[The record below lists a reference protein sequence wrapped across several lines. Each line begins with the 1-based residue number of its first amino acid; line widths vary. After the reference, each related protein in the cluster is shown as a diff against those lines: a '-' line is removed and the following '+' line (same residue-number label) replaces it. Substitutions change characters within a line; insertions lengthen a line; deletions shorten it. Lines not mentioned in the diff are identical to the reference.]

1 MTLFER
7 VIFMVYLLGEQ
18 LQETSTDY
26 VLQNGAP
33 AVFILNET
41 QYADI
46 LKELNMSFEGEC
58 RIADITFC
66 KMETQQDCL
75 YGTLSIPSLI
85 DVVGLKYRLMIFINS
100 KHIVIVDNNDFA
112 LRIIKDIRKKVFNQG
127 DTKERF
133 LFNFIVGFMNRGT
146 NLLEDFE
153 HDLMVLDDDIIH
165 EKDQD
170 FQNRLMPIRKQLLI
184 LRNYYEQLADMF
196 KELEEDENMLFSEN
210 QSRYFGVLTNRADRL
225 LDKTKHLL
233 EYAMQVQNAYHDKIT
248 SEQNNNMQFLTII
261 STIFF
266 PLTLITSWYGMN
278 FQNMPELEHG
288 YPFVIV
294 LSIIVLTIC
303 IIIFKKKKII

>member
-1 MTLFER
+1 
-7 VIFMVYLLGEQ
+7 MVYLLGEQ

-26 VLQNGAP
+26 VLQNDAP
-33 AVFILNET
+33 AVFIVNET
-41 QYADI
+41 QYSDI
-46 LKELNMSFEGEC
+46 LKELKMSFEGEC
-58 RIADITFC
+58 RIADVTFC

-85 DVVGLKYRLMIFINS
+85 DVVGLRYRLMIFINS

-153 HDLMVLDDDIIH
+153 RDLMVLDDDVIH
-165 EKDQD
+165 DKDQD

>member
-26 VLQNGAP
+26 VLQNDAP

>member
-1 MTLFER
+1 
-7 VIFMVYLLGEQ
+7 MVYLLGEQ
-18 LQETSTDY
+18 LQETTTDY
-26 VLQNGAP
+26 VLKNNTP
-33 AVFILNET
+33 AVFIVNET
-41 QYADI
+41 QYSDI
-46 LKELNMSFEGEC
+46 LKELKLSVEGER
-58 RIADITFC
+58 RIADVTFC

-85 DVVGLKYRLMIFINS
+85 DVVGLRYRLMIFINS

-153 HDLMVLDDDIIH
+153 RDLMVLDDDVIH
-165 EKDQD
+165 DKDQD

-225 LDKTKHLL
+225 LDKTTHLL
-233 EYAMQVQNAYHDKIT
+233 EYSIQVQNAYHDKIT
-248 SEQNNNMQFLTII
+248 AEQNNNMQFLTII

-278 FQNMPELEHG
+278 FENMPELKHG

>member
-1 MTLFER
+1 
-7 VIFMVYLLGEQ
+7 MVYLLGEQ
-18 LQETSTDY
+18 LQETTTDY
-26 VLQNGAP
+26 VLKNNIP
-33 AVFILNET
+33 AVFIVNET
-41 QYADI
+41 QYSDI
-46 LKELNMSFEGEC
+46 LKELKMSFEGER
-58 RIADITFC
+58 RIADVTFC

-85 DVVGLKYRLMIFINS
+85 DVVGLRYRLMIFINS

-153 HDLMVLDDDIIH
+153 RDLMVLDDDVIH
-165 EKDQD
+165 DKDQD

-225 LDKTKHLL
+225 LDKTTHLL
-233 EYAMQVQNAYHDKIT
+233 EYSIQVQNAYHDKIT
-248 SEQNNNMQFLTII
+248 AEQNNNMQFLTII

-278 FQNMPELEHG
+278 FENMPELKHG

>member
-1 MTLFER
+1 
-7 VIFMVYLLGEQ
+7 MVYLLGEQ
-18 LQETSTDY
+18 LQETTTDY
-26 VLQNGAP
+26 VLKNNTP
-33 AVFILNET
+33 AVFIVNET
-41 QYADI
+41 QYSDI
-46 LKELNMSFEGEC
+46 LKELKMSFEGER
-58 RIADITFC
+58 RIADVTFC

-85 DVVGLKYRLMIFINS
+85 DVVGLRYRLMIFINS

-153 HDLMVLDDDIIH
+153 RDLMVLDDDVIH
-165 EKDQD
+165 DKDQD
-170 FQNRLMPIRKQLLI
+170 FQNRLMPIRKQFLI

-225 LDKTKHLL
+225 LDKTTHLL
-233 EYAMQVQNAYHDKIT
+233 EYSIQVQNAYHDKIT
-248 SEQNNNMQFLTII
+248 AEQNNNMQFLTII

-278 FQNMPELEHG
+278 FENMPELKHG

>member
-1 MTLFER
+1 
-7 VIFMVYLLGEQ
+7 MVYLLGEQ
-18 LQETSTDY
+18 LQETTTDY
-26 VLQNGAP
+26 VLKNNTP
-33 AVFILNET
+33 AVFIVNET
-41 QYADI
+41 QYSDI
-46 LKELNMSFEGEC
+46 LKELKMSFEGER
-58 RIADITFC
+58 RIADVTFC

-85 DVVGLKYRLMIFINS
+85 DVVGLRYRLMIFINS

-153 HDLMVLDDDIIH
+153 RDLMVLDDDVIH
-165 EKDQD
+165 DKDQD

-225 LDKTKHLL
+225 LDKTTHLL
-233 EYAMQVQNAYHDKIT
+233 EYSIQVQNAYHDKIT
-248 SEQNNNMQFLTII
+248 AEQNNNMQFLTII

-278 FQNMPELEHG
+278 FENMPELKHG

>member
-1 MTLFER
+1 
-7 VIFMVYLLGEQ
+7 MVYLLGEQ

-26 VLQNGAP
+26 VLQNDAP

>member
-1 MTLFER
+1 
-7 VIFMVYLLGEQ
+7 
-18 LQETSTDY
+18 
-26 VLQNGAP
+26 
-33 AVFILNET
+33 
-41 QYADI
+41 
-46 LKELNMSFEGEC
+46 MSFEGER
-58 RIADITFC
+58 RIADVTFC

-85 DVVGLKYRLMIFINS
+85 DVVGLRYRLMIFINS

-153 HDLMVLDDDIIH
+153 RDLMVLDDDVIH
-165 EKDQD
+165 DKDQD

-225 LDKTKHLL
+225 LDKTTHLL
-233 EYAMQVQNAYHDKIT
+233 EYSIQVQNAYHDKIT
-248 SEQNNNMQFLTII
+248 AEQNNNMQFLTII

-278 FQNMPELEHG
+278 FENMPELKHG

>member
-1 MTLFER
+1 
-7 VIFMVYLLGEQ
+7 MVYLLGEQ
-18 LQETSTDY
+18 LEETSNEY
-26 VLQNGAP
+26 VLQNDIP
-33 AVFILNET
+33 AVFVLHENE
-41 QYADI
+41 YLDI
-46 LKELNMSFEGEC
+46 LKKLKMSFEGEC
-58 RIADITFC
+58 RIADVTFC

-85 DVVGLKYRLMIFINS
+85 DVVGLRYRLMLFINS
-100 KHIVIVDNNDFA
+100 KYIVIVDNNDFA

-153 HDLMVLDDDIIH
+153 HDLMILDDDVIH
-165 EKDQD
+165 DKDQE

-196 KELEEDENMLFSEN
+196 KELEEDENMLFGEN
-210 QSRYFGVLTNRADRL
+210 QSRYFGVLTNRAERL

-233 EYAMQVQNAYHDKIT
+233 EYAIQVQTAYHDKII
-248 SEQNNNMQFLTII
+248 SEQNNNMQFLTTI

-278 FQNMPELEHG
+278 FENMPELEHG
-288 YPFVIV
+288 YPFVIA

-303 IIIFKKKKII
+303 IIIFKKKKIF

>member
-1 MTLFER
+1 
-7 VIFMVYLLGEQ
+7 MVYLLGEQ
-18 LQETSTDY
+18 LEETSNEY
-26 VLQNGAP
+26 VLQNDIP
-33 AVFILNET
+33 AVFVLHENE
-41 QYADI
+41 YLDI
-46 LKELNMSFEGEC
+46 LKKLKMSFEGEC
-58 RIADITFC
+58 RIADVTFC

-85 DVVGLKYRLMIFINS
+85 DVVGLRYRLMLFINS
-100 KHIVIVDNNDFA
+100 KYIVIVDNNDFA

-153 HDLMVLDDDIIH
+153 HDLMILDDDVIH
-165 EKDQD
+165 DKDQE

-196 KELEEDENMLFSEN
+196 KELEEDENMLFGEN
-210 QSRYFGVLTNRADRL
+210 QSRYFGVLTNRAERL

-233 EYAMQVQNAYHDKIT
+233 EYAIQVQTAYHDKII
-248 SEQNNNMQFLTII
+248 SEQNNNMQFLTTI

-278 FQNMPELEHG
+278 FENMPELEHG
-288 YPFVIV
+288 YPFVIA
-294 LSIIVLTIC
+294 LSVIVLTIC
-303 IIIFKKKKII
+303 IIIFKKKKIF

>member
-1 MTLFER
+1 
-7 VIFMVYLLGEQ
+7 MVYLLGEQ
-18 LQETSTDY
+18 LQETTTDY
-26 VLQNGAP
+26 VLKNNTP
-33 AVFILNET
+33 AVFIVNET
-41 QYADI
+41 QYSDI
-46 LKELNMSFEGEC
+46 LKELKMSFEGER
-58 RIADITFC
+58 RIADVTFC

-85 DVVGLKYRLMIFINS
+85 DVVGLRYRLMIFINS

-153 HDLMVLDDDIIH
+153 RDLMVLDDDVIH
-165 EKDQD
+165 DKDQD

-225 LDKTKHLL
+225 LDKTTHLL
-233 EYAMQVQNAYHDKIT
+233 EYSIQVQNAYHDKIT
-248 SEQNNNMQFLTII
+248 AEQNNNMQFLTII

-278 FQNMPELEHG
+278 FENMPELKHG

-294 LSIIVLTIC
+294 LSVIVLTIC

>member
-1 MTLFER
+1 
-7 VIFMVYLLGEQ
+7 MVYLLGEQ

-26 VLQNGAP
+26 VLQNDAP
-33 AVFILNET
+33 AVFIVNET
-41 QYADI
+41 QYSDI
-46 LKELNMSFEGEC
+46 LKELKMSFEGEC
-58 RIADITFC
+58 RIADVTFC

-85 DVVGLKYRLMIFINS
+85 DVVGLRYRLMMFINS

-153 HDLMVLDDDIIH
+153 RDLMVLDDDVIH
-165 EKDQD
+165 DKDQD

-196 KELEEDENMLFSEN
+196 KELEEDEKMLFAEN
-210 QSRYFGVLTNRADRL
+210 QSRYFGILTNRADRL

-303 IIIFKKKKII
+303 IIIFKKEKII

>member
-1 MTLFER
+1 
-7 VIFMVYLLGEQ
+7 MVYLLGEQ
-18 LQETSTDY
+18 LQETTTDY
-26 VLQNGAP
+26 VLKNNTP
-33 AVFILNET
+33 AVFIVTET
-41 QYADI
+41 QYSDI
-46 LKELNMSFEGEC
+46 LKELKMSFEGER
-58 RIADITFC
+58 RIADVTFC

-85 DVVGLKYRLMIFINS
+85 DVVGLRYRLMIFINS

-153 HDLMVLDDDIIH
+153 RDLMVLDDDVIH
-165 EKDQD
+165 DKDQD

-225 LDKTKHLL
+225 LDKTTHLL
-233 EYAMQVQNAYHDKIT
+233 EYSIQVQNAYHDKIT
-248 SEQNNNMQFLTII
+248 AEQNNNMQFLTII

-278 FQNMPELEHG
+278 FENMPELKHG

>member
-1 MTLFER
+1 
-7 VIFMVYLLGEQ
+7 MVYLLGEQ

-26 VLQNGAP
+26 VLQNDAP
-33 AVFILNET
+33 AVFIVNET
-41 QYADI
+41 QYSDI
-46 LKELNMSFEGEC
+46 LKELKMSFEGEC
-58 RIADITFC
+58 RIADVTFC

-85 DVVGLKYRLMIFINS
+85 DVVGLRYRLMMFINS

-153 HDLMVLDDDIIH
+153 RDLMVLDDDVIH
-165 EKDQD
+165 DKDQD